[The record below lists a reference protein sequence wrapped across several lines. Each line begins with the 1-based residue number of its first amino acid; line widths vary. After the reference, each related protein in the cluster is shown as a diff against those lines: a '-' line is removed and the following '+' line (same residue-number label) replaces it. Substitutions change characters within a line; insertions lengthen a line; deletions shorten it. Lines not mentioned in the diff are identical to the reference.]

1 MSDIK
6 RAFDQVKA
14 SEELKEQ
21 TESAVVSKMMFKHKR
36 HRFSRMVTACICLV
50 LVLGIGGWTYLT
62 PTMAITIDT
71 NPAIELG
78 VNRFDRVVSI
88 SSDDDK
94 IEEITKGLKI
104 RNKKCQIAID
114 EILRCPII
122 EELEDSGQN
131 VSFGVDCDKA
141 QQRERVQEC
150 INECQKRFGQK
161 QGQDNDKTQS
171 SEHHGNGQGNGY
183 HGGRTE

>member
-6 RAFDQVKA
+6 RAFDQIIA

-21 TESAVVSKMMFKHKR
+21 TASAVASKMMFKHKR
-36 HRFSRMVTACICLV
+36 FGVSRVITAFICLV

-71 NPAIELG
+71 KPAIKLG
-78 VNRFDRVVSI
+78 VNRFDRVVSV
-88 SSDDDK
+88 SSDDDET
-94 IEEITKGLKI
+94 EEMAKGLKL
-104 RNKKCQIAID
+104 RNKKCHMAIE

-122 EELEDSGQN
+122 GELEDSGQN
-131 VSFGVDCDKA
+131 VSFGVDCDKP
-141 QQRERVQEC
+141 QQRERAQEC
-150 INECQKRFGQK
+150 INECQKHFGQK